1 MYKTIEKMKLPVSFI
16 FLVTFIFSACSDD
29 ASTTEIMEAET
40 FSDVAYATI
49 SSAQTMDIQIPAGE
63 GPFPTVIYVHGGG
76 FFTGDKSAGNTYT
89 DALVENNYVAVSIN
103 YRLSGEA
110 IFPAAVHDCKAAVR
124 YLRANAAKYRIDTD
138 KIGSWG
144 DSAGGNLASM
154 LGTSSGDSFTED
166 LTLGNESFSSKVQ
179 ATVDWFGPINFST
192 MESEAD
198 ALGLTGFMGAGFNTD
213 LEADY
218 MGLNKISDDPALVA
232 LANPTTYIDAD
243 DAAFFIQVG
252 DADPLVPYTQ
262 SESFYQA
269 LLVGL
274 GTDKVS
280 FELIEGAGH
289 GGSEFDDPVNLE
301 KVIAFFDTY
310 LK

>member
-1 MYKTIEKMKLPVSFI
+1 MKIPTSFV
-16 FLVTFIFSACSDD
+16 FLLSLVFLACSDD
-29 ASTTEIMEAET
+29 ETIIEIMETETFSAET

-49 SSAQTMDIQIPAGE
+49 SSAQTMDIQVPAGE
-63 GPFPTVIYVHGGG
+63 GPFPVVIYVHGGG
-76 FFTGDKSAGNTYT
+76 FFTGDKSAGSTYV
-89 DALVENNYVAVSIN
+89 DALVEHNYVAVSIN

-110 IFPAAVHDCKAAVR
+110 TFPAAVQDCKAAVR
-124 YLRANAAKYRIDTD
+124 YLRANASTYRINAD

-166 LTLGNESFSSKVQ
+166 LTLGNENFSSKVQ

-192 MESEAD
+192 MESEAE
-198 ALGLTGFMGAGFNTD
+198 ALGLSGFMGTRFNTN

-218 MGLNKISDDPALVA
+218 MGLDRISDDPDLVA

-262 SESFYQA
+262 SENFYQA
-269 LLVGL
+269 LSAEL
-274 GTDKVS
+274 GTNKAH

-289 GGSEFDDPVNLE
+289 GGSEFDDPTNLE
-301 KVIAFFDTY
+301 KVISFFDSY